1 MTIVPWDFAT
11 DFSRYRVIIRS
22 FSLTPTL
29 VQLAIIL
36 IGMRNGHSIA
46 RAWHCLPRA
55 TQIALPLLSGFCMIP
70 WFIGAEDPGRIPMAI
85 IVFLVHVI
93 FALLIFQLI
102 AGFSNPQ
109 RKLLAKCIALGV
121 IAYCIIWG
129 VSLLFFV
136 PVGPGWISQVPGL
149 THVRGLSFFVVCGFY
164 MALASLPEMPTEKSN
179 KREYVIA
186 YLGGFVSILLAF
198 WSGSRGSIVA
208 ILGALS
214 ILLWAASSFRIAI
227 LKFSFLIFILGALA
241 SLALPI
247 PHPSYGIIRFT
258 NVTSDIT
265 YLSSGR
271 TTIWLE
277 TLPKILD
284 RPIFGWGLDQ
294 FQLIRFESFQ
304 GFKQPHNIVLQ
315 SLISIGFVGSAIL
328 AVAILPILRKA
339 RLQLD
344 SLVRVSALGMI
355 ATTCILAMYDAALY
369 YNYPLMML
377 AVAVALAFA
386 PDGLQSAPDK

>member
-1 MTIVPWDFAT
+1 
-11 DFSRYRVIIRS
+11 
-22 FSLTPTL
+22 
-29 VQLAIIL
+29 
-36 IGMRNGHSIA
+36 
-46 RAWHCLPRA
+46 
-55 TQIALPLLSGFCMIP
+55 MIP